1 MCVQSKLLI
10 FQFLTTILLAY
21 LQPLWKWF
29 INFSVHP
36 TKPACYCQKYLP
48 KIILGSHFLL
58 KNSSG
63 FSILSGKKVQTL
75 GLQGPSS
82 VLTSCSIFYDSVLTS
97 FCDLIFLFLNS
108 SSCLVFT
115 SQIAHLT
122 YYLVL
127 NLFVYIISHDQHEKH
142 QDRIFDYSASTLS
155 KKTLC
160 NDVKVLYPCYVIQ

>member
-36 TKPACYCQKYLP
+36 TKPACYWQKYLP
-48 KIILGSHFLL
+48 KIILGSL

-63 FSILSGKKVQTL
+63 FSIPSGKKVQTL

-155 KKTLC
+155 FVEL
-160 NDVKVLYPCYVIQ
+160 NNP